1 MSAIL
6 STFVVMKDYYKQLLE
21 KEVITA
27 MQALGSL
34 GNLTLMIE
42 GTKVKNGVIEKN
54 DCEEMKVD
62 VEWRDTLDK
71 AYDIIAEFADKYGIE
86 R

>member
-1 MSAIL
+1 
-6 STFVVMKDYYKQLLE
+6 MKEYYKKPLE
-21 KEVITA
+21 EEVKAA

-42 GTKVKNGVIEKN
+42 GNKMKNGILEKN

-71 AYDIIAEFADKYGIE
+71 AYDIIAEFADKYDIK

>member
-1 MSAIL
+1 
-6 STFVVMKDYYKQLLE
+6 MKDYYKQLLE

-34 GNLTLMIE
+34 GNLTLEIK

-71 AYDIIAEFADKYGIE
+71 AYETIAAFADKYGIE

>member
-1 MSAIL
+1 
-6 STFVVMKDYYKQLLE
+6 MKEYYHKLLE
-21 KEVITA
+21 KDVITA
-27 MQALGSL
+27 MEALSNL
-34 GNLTLMIE
+34 GKLTLMIE
-42 GTKVKNGVIEKN
+42 GTKVKNGAIEKN

-71 AYDIIAEFADKYGIE
+71 AYDIIAEFADKYGIK

>member
-1 MSAIL
+1 MSAIF
-6 STFVVMKDYYKQLLE
+6 SIFAGMKEYYKKPLE
-21 KEVITA
+21 EVVKAA
-27 MQALGSL
+27 MQALGSH

-42 GTKVKNGVIEKN
+42 GTKDKNGVIEKN

>member
-1 MSAIL
+1 
-6 STFVVMKDYYKQLLE
+6 MKEYYKKPLE
-21 KEVITA
+21 EEVKTA

-34 GNLTLMIE
+34 GNLTLLIE

-62 VEWRDTLDK
+62 VEWRDALDK

>member
-1 MSAIL
+1 MSAIF
-6 STFVVMKDYYKQLLE
+6 SIFAGMKDYYKQLLE
-21 KEVITA
+21 EEVKAA
-27 MQALGSL
+27 MQALGGL
-34 GNLTLMIE
+34 GKLTLMIE

-54 DCEEMKVD
+54 DCEEMKID

-71 AYDIIAEFADKYGIE
+71 AYEIIAEFADKYGIK

>member
-1 MSAIL
+1 
-6 STFVVMKDYYKQLLE
+6 MKDYYKQLLE

-27 MQALGSL
+27 MQTLSSL
-34 GNLTLMIE
+34 GNLTLLIE
-42 GTKVKNGVIEKN
+42 GTKAKNGVIEKN

-71 AYDIIAEFADKYGIE
+71 SYDIIAEFADKYGIE

>member
-1 MSAIL
+1 
-6 STFVVMKDYYKQLLE
+6 MKDYYRQLLE
-21 KEVITA
+21 KDVITA
-27 MQALGSL
+27 MEALGSL
-34 GNLTLMIE
+34 GKLTLMIE
-42 GTKVKNGVIEKN
+42 GTKVKKGVIEKN

-71 AYDIIAEFADKYGIE
+71 AYDIIANFADKYGFK